1 MRSARK
7 TIKWLNSPFPNN
19 LTFLGKLNI
28 KKKKKKWGQFGNL
41 PHEKVGAFKLK
52 IPWFCKKIKR
62 KLTPYCMCLGYMYIY
77 I

>member
-19 LTFLGKLNI
+19 LTFLGQLSI

-41 PHEKVGAFKLK
+41 PHEKVGAFRLK
-52 IPWFCKKIKR
+52 IPWFCKKK
-62 KLTPYCMCLGYMYIY
+62 KGN
-77 I
+77 